1 MDRKLL
7 GIYLNDHLTAA
18 TAGTEL
24 AKRARGSNQG
34 AELGAFL
41 EELAHDLED
50 DLAEIKT
57 AQTRYGVKRDRA
69 KEIAGWTGEK
79 LGRFKLNGRLTGY
92 SPLSRVVELE
102 ALMLII
108 DFNAALWRSL
118 GELDGRYG
126 ALAGRAER
134 RHMEL
139 EEHRAR
145 AVAEALEL
153 TPSR

>member
-24 AKRARGSNQG
+24 VKRSRGSNHG
-34 AELGAFL
+34 TELGAFL

-57 AQTRYGVKRDRA
+57 ALTRYGVKRDRA
-69 KEIAGWTGEK
+69 KELAGWTGEK
-79 LGRFKLNGRLTGY
+79 LGRLKLNGSLISY

-102 ALMLII
+102 ALVLIL

-126 ALAGRAER
+126 ALAGRADR
-134 RHMEL
+134 RLAEL

-145 AVAEALEL
+145 AVTEALEF
-153 TPSR
+153 TR